1 MQKLLYVHRHVFAL
15 IWTHNTTYVPSWII
29 LFSCILPFGMRPHSF
44 FFLPLPPEN
53 KLPLSFLVQNRNI
66 TGLFAC
72 PPPQTHVHTKD
83 THADTHWCAF
93 PVDMDVFC
101 LPVSHKGGK
110 KDWRRK
116 WKKECWRKRR
126 EGSVRRTYLHWWMK
140 WTHVV
145 FCVAI
150 CLRDSNHCQKRDR
163 QRILPLSGSGLAEWQ
178 ENEYIF
184 KLSYI

>member
-1 MQKLLYVHRHVFAL
+1 MFLHSYEH
-15 IWTHNTTYVPSWII
+15 TTPPTYHLE
-29 LFSCILPFGMRPHSF
+29 LFFSVASYHLAWGLTPFS
-44 FFLPLPPEN
+44 
-53 KLPLSFLVQNRNI
+53 SFLCHQRTSFHFHFQSKIEILQAYLRVHPHKHMCTQK
-66 TGLFAC
+66 
-72 PPPQTHVHTKD
+72 THMQIHTD
-83 THADTHWCAF
+83 AHSLWTWTSF
-93 PVDMDVFC
+93 VC
-101 LPVSHKGGK
+101 LSATRGEK

>member
-53 KLPLSFLVQNRNI
+53 KLPLSFPVQNRNI

-72 PPPQTHVHTKD
+72 PPPQTHAHTKD

-93 PVDMDVFC
+93 PADMDVFC

-110 KDWRRK
+110 KRIEGGSERRSVEERGGK
-116 WKKECWRKRR
+116 VAWEGLICTDGWSEHMLFSVLLFAWETVITVKKETGKGFFLW
-126 EGSVRRTYLHWWMK
+126 VA
-140 WTHVV
+140 VV
-145 FCVAI
+145 
-150 CLRDSNHCQKRDR
+150 
-163 QRILPLSGSGLAEWQ
+163 
-178 ENEYIF
+178 
-184 KLSYI
+184 